1 MEVKNFI
8 WNVDQQV
15 DKMVE
20 EATSRHRHL
29 EDVNKKWKTFD
40 TLMESVIKWME
51 DAEGLIK
58 NGTLKACKVGHVSR
72 KLIIQFTEL
81 FAHRFSVK
89 VPCYFSSDNRDK
101 RHASCFLASKYKGC
115 FEKIK
120 V

>member
-40 TLMESVIKWME
+40 TLIEFVIKWME

-72 KLIIQFTEL
+72 NLIIQFTEL
-81 FAHRFSVK
+81 FGHRFSLK
-89 VPCYFSSDNRDK
+89 VPCYFSSDSRDK
-101 RHASCFLASKYKGC
+101 RHACCFLAPKYKGC
-115 FEKIK
+115 FEEIK